1 MEKENKYYGIIENLV
16 KKHKKFPGL
25 ESILEDIIDDVY
37 SHSEV
42 IIKTVT
48 NEDVINAYLEKVVST
63 SIITVPKK
71 MNFHPEIKHKSFIRL
86 WLHV

>member
-48 NEDVINAYLEKVVST
+48 NEEENHTELENQMT
-63 SIITVPKK
+63 YHQYFQ
-71 MNFHPEIKHKSFIRL
+71 NYQQ
-86 WLHV
+86 